1 MSFQV
6 VSLQGYVFL
15 GCVLTQCIYSILLIL
30 ILIELLDSIVTYTC
44 LKNHA
49 YTDSKN
55 RYLYIWGIA
64 GEILVLIQHYFS
76 GPLKK
81 EARESNIPTK
91 KSVVVKGKI
100 CDENIFQSV

>member
-1 MSFQV
+1 MR
-6 VSLQGYVFL
+6 
-15 GCVLTQCIYSILLIL
+15 IL
-30 ILIELLDSIVTYTC
+30 IQ
-44 LKNHA
+44 K
-49 YTDSKN
+49 TDT
-55 RYLYIWGIA
+55 YIWGIA